1 MSDFVAVD
9 LETATSSHNSS
20 CAIGIAVVQR
30 GEITHTEEWLIRPPE
45 NHYEDINIRIH
56 GITAEQTENSPN
68 FPEVWELV
76 QSFIGNSLVVAHSAA
91 SADMSFIRKS
101 SNHYDFT
108 PPNFHYVCSRDMA
121 RLMWPN
127 RLSYRLKDLS
137 KEFEIELN
145 HHDPV
150 SDAKAAA
157 KLALLMCEELRID
170 SLEDAVFKLGYF
182 PRPFSIATSREGS
195 KREGIRAVNAQE
207 VKARLAKVKGVE
219 ISEDIGSLRDKTL
232 LFTGKL
238 SLMNRKEAKL
248 LAQEVG
254 ASTVSGVSNKV
265 DYLVLG
271 QQDSGKVGDDGRS
284 NKMKKAEELKATGH
298 HIEIIDEVDFY
309 LALENSN

>member
-20 CAIGIAVVQR
+20 CAIGIAVVQG
-30 GEITHTEEWLIRPPE
+30 GEITHTEKWLIRPPD
-45 NHYEDINIRIH
+45 NYYEEINIRIH

-68 FPEVWELV
+68 FPEVWESV
-76 QSFIGNSLVVAHSAA
+76 QSFIGDSLVVAHSAA

-101 SNHYDFT
+101 STHYDFT
-108 PPNFHYVCSRDMA
+108 PPNFRYVCSRDMA

-157 KLALLMCEELRID
+157 KLALLMCEELRIA
-170 SLEDAVFKLGYF
+170 SLEDAAFELGYY
-182 PRPFSIATSREGS
+182 PRPFSIATSREGG
-195 KREGIRAVNAQE
+195 KREGIRAVKAQE

-238 SLMNRKEAKL
+238 SLMDRKVAKL
-248 LAQEVG
+248 LAQEAG

-265 DYLVLG
+265 DYLVVG
-271 QQDSGKVGDDGRS
+271 QQDSGKVGEDGRS
-284 NKMKKAEELKATGH
+284 SKMKKAEELKATGH

>member
-20 CAIGIAVVQR
+20 CAIGIAVVQG
-30 GEITHTEEWLIRPPE
+30 GEITHTEKWLIRPPD
-45 NHYEDINIRIH
+45 NYYEEINIRIH

-68 FPEVWELV
+68 FPEVWESV
-76 QSFIGNSLVVAHSAA
+76 QSFIGDSLVVAHSAA

-101 SNHYDFT
+101 STHYDFT
-108 PPNFHYVCSRDMA
+108 PPNFRYVCSRDMA

-157 KLALLMCEELRID
+157 KLALLMCEELRIA
-170 SLEDAVFKLGYF
+170 SLEDAAFELGYH
-182 PRPFSIATSREGS
+182 PRPFSIATSREGG
-195 KREGIRAVNAQE
+195 KREGIRAVKAQE

-238 SLMNRKEAKL
+238 SLMDRKVAKL
-248 LAQEVG
+248 LAQEAG

-265 DYLVLG
+265 DYLVVG
-271 QQDSGKVGDDGRS
+271 QQDSGKVGEDGRS
-284 NKMKKAEELKATGH
+284 SKMKKAEELKATGH

>member
-20 CAIGIAVVQR
+20 CAIGIVVVQG
-30 GEITHTEEWLIRPPE
+30 GEITHSEGWLIRPPE

-56 GITAEQTENSPN
+56 GITADQTENSPN

-76 QSFIGNSLVVAHSAA
+76 QSFIGDSLVVAHSAA

-108 PPNFHYVCSRDMA
+108 PPNFSYVCSRDMA

-150 SDAKAAA
+150 SDARAAA
-157 KLALLMCEELRID
+157 KLALLMCEELRMA
-170 SLEDAVFKLGYF
+170 SLEDAAFELGYF

-248 LAQEVG
+248 LAQEAG

-265 DYLVLG
+265 DYLVVG

>member
-20 CAIGIAVVQR
+20 CAIGIAVVQG
-30 GEITHTEEWLIRPPE
+30 GEITHTEKWLIRPPD
-45 NHYEDINIRIH
+45 NYYEEINIRIH

-68 FPEVWELV
+68 FPEVWESV
-76 QSFIGNSLVVAHSAA
+76 QSFIGDSLVVAHSAA

-101 SNHYDFT
+101 STHYDFT
-108 PPNFHYVCSRDMA
+108 PPNFRYVCSRDMA

-157 KLALLMCEELRID
+157 KLALLMCEELRMV
-170 SLEDAVFKLGYF
+170 SLEDAAFELGYF
-182 PRPFSIATSREGS
+182 PRPFSIATAREGG
-195 KREGIRAVNAQE
+195 KREGIRAVKAQE

-238 SLMNRKEAKL
+238 SLMDRKVAKL
-248 LAQEVG
+248 LAQEAG

-265 DYLVLG
+265 DYLVVG
-271 QQDSGKVGDDGRS
+271 QQDSGKVGEDGRS
-284 NKMKKAEELKATGH
+284 SKMKKAEELKATGH

>member
-20 CAIGIAVVQR
+20 CAIGIAVVQG
-30 GEITHTEEWLIRPPE
+30 GEITHTEKWLIRPPD
-45 NHYEDINIRIH
+45 NYYEEINIRIH

-68 FPEVWELV
+68 FPEVWESV
-76 QSFIGNSLVVAHSAA
+76 QSFIGDSLVVAHSAA

-101 SNHYDFT
+101 STHYDFT
-108 PPNFHYVCSRDMA
+108 PPNFRYVCSRDMA

-157 KLALLMCEELRID
+157 KLALLMCEELRMV
-170 SLEDAVFKLGYF
+170 SLEDAAFELGYY
-182 PRPFSIATSREGS
+182 PRPFSIATSREGG
-195 KREGIRAVNAQE
+195 KREGIRAVKAQE

-238 SLMNRKEAKL
+238 SLMDRKVAKL
-248 LAQEVG
+248 LAQEAG

-265 DYLVLG
+265 DYLVVG
-271 QQDSGKVGDDGRS
+271 QQDSGKVGEDGRS
-284 NKMKKAEELKATGH
+284 SKMKKAEELKATGH